1 MGCVQRALHM
11 PSWMAN
17 LTTFP
22 LLEEDGSLSSDHM
35 PCSHVP
41 VMEIIQMWRA
51 MAGPKGRKKH
61 KPFPCPK
68 YDYMKGLTE
77 QGKQAQQEA
86 EAATRPPKM
95 QWVAESDSD

>member
-1 MGCVQRALHM
+1 
-11 PSWMAN
+11 MAN

-51 MAGPKGRKKH
+51 MAGVKGRLQH

-68 YDYMKGLTE
+68 YEYMKALSE
-77 QGKQAQQEA
+77 HGKNALEEA
-86 EAATRPPKM
+86 EAATRSPKS
-95 QWVAESDSD
+95 QWVAEPGSD